1 MILGIRLLQIWPH
14 SVVCVHNYYGEVS
27 FPGKNTNL
35 IIEIIILCL
44 ITASLVYC
52 LQFEVCSK
60 SRKNYL
66 HWVDAWGVRFHE
78 TPPWHTMKEL

>member
-35 IIEIIILCL
+35 IIEIII
-44 ITASLVYC
+44 IKIIMFNHSIFSL
-52 LQFEVCSK
+52 L
-60 SRKNYL
+60 L
-66 HWVDAWGVRFHE
+66 AI
-78 TPPWHTMKEL
+78 